1 MDLRIGTWRRA
12 AHCLAAAGAVLL
24 LAGGA
29 ARAEAPSALELE
41 YKAYFGGMHA
51 VSFQARI
58 GLGDADYRARVRLRS
73 DGLLAKLVDFS
84 LDAEAA
90 GLAGSG
96 GLRPRQF
103 QVASQWR
110 DSTGRLV
117 EISYAEDGAP
127 ALRVEPPA
135 EDDDRE
141 EVPEALRWDTLDPI
155 SATLELVRQLAR
167 SGRCEGEVAVFD
179 GRRRYNV
186 VTHHMGETVLKA
198 SDVAPY
204 GGPAVRCGV
213 SFEPIAGFWRQTK
226 RQQSDDAK
234 IEVFL
239 APMTAWTPPVPVRI
253 HAKNSYGAVRIHLVA
268 AQPADAA
275 LQGRD

>member
-12 AHCLAAAGAVLL
+12 ARCLVAAGAVLL

-29 ARAEAPSALELE
+29 PHAEAPSAMELE

-51 VSFQARI
+51 VSFQARV
-58 GLGDADYRARVRLRS
+58 GLGDQDYRAQVRLVS

-84 LDAEAA
+84 LEAKAA
-90 GLAGSG
+90 GLADSG
-96 GLRPRQF
+96 DLRPRQF

-117 EISYAEDGAP
+117 EINYAESGAP
-127 ALRVEPPA
+127 ALTVEPPA

-141 EVPEALRWDTLDPI
+141 EVPEALRLDTLDPI
-155 SATLELVRQLAR
+155 SATLQLVQQLAR

-186 VTHHMGETVLKA
+186 VAEHLGETVLKA

-204 GGPAVRCGV
+204 GGPATRCGV
-213 SFEPIAGFWRQTK
+213 SFKPIAGFWRQTG
-226 RQQSDDAK
+226 RQQSDGAK
-234 IEVFL
+234 VEVFM
-239 APMTAWTPPVPVRI
+239 APMTAWTPPVPVCI
-253 HAKNSYGAVRIHLVA
+253 HAKNSYGAVRVHLVA

>member
-1 MDLRIGTWRRA
+1 MDLDIGKGRRA
-12 AHCLAAAGAVLL
+12 ARYFAAAGAVLL

-29 ARAEAPSALELE
+29 PRAEAPSALELE
-41 YKAYFGGMHA
+41 YEAYLGGMHA
-51 VSFQARI
+51 VSFKARV
-58 GLGDADYRARVRLRS
+58 GMGEADYRAQVRLRS

-96 GLRPRQF
+96 GLRPQQF

-110 DSTGRLV
+110 ESTGRLV

-135 EDDDRE
+135 EEDDRE

-186 VTHHMGETVLKA
+186 IIHHLGETILEA

-213 SFEPIAGFWRQTK
+213 SFERIAGFWRNAR
-226 RQQSDDAK
+226 RQDSDEAMV
-234 IEVFL
+234 EVFM
-239 APMTAWTPPVPVRI
+239 APMTASTPPVPVRI
-253 HAKNSYGAVRIHLVA
+253 HAKNAFGALRIHLVA
-268 AQPADAA
+268 ARPAAPGLRVQD
-275 LQGRD
+275 